1 MWCTA
6 FNVSLEQSHTWR
18 LASLFILFAYKI
30 QECLFSA
37 WNNFCSG
44 FKWKYVFTKTRKST
58 GSSPL
63 HWEAHSDS
71 QQPSTQGLIRD
82 SPGANCLV
90 DSALAESGVVFLEF
104 SWKVQVYATNM
115 LAFWYLTSAGDWC
128 WLTGVGRAGEDFCE
142 VSWPY
147 LVLGSELFLD
157 DRTWIWLLGFN
168 RMCSYTLH

>member
-6 FNVSLEQSHTWR
+6 FNVSVEQSHTWR

-90 DSALAESGVVFLEF
+90 DSALAVWGGFPGIQLKSTGVCNKYAGFLIPDF
-104 SWKVQVYATNM
+104 SWGLM
-115 LAFWYLTSAGDWC
+115 LTDRC
-128 WLTGVGRAGEDFCE
+128 WQGRWRLLWGFLALFGFRIRTF
-142 VSWPY
+142 SWWQD
-147 LVLGSELFLD
+147 LD
-157 DRTWIWLLGFN
+157 LITWV
-168 RMCSYTLH
+168 